1 MRRDDFFSRYP
12 DRLTEDEKRAIEF
25 ITDPEVMEDLRVL
38 KEQGKYDLF
47 LHGLEVVNDAI
58 DHGMSVERFN
68 EEIHRPGVYLGEP
81 GRIEELVERC
91 M

>member
-1 MRRDDFFSRYP
+1 MRDDFLS
-12 DRLTEDEKRAIEF
+12 KRAIEF
-25 ITDPEVMEDLRVL
+25 ITDPDVAEDLHQL
-38 KEQGKYDLF
+38 KEQGTYDLF
-47 LHGLEVVNDAI
+47 VHGLEVVNDAL

-81 GRIEELVERC
+81 GRIEELVARC